1 MIKASALGLRVRKR
15 FPRRNDCHSNPNTL
29 TARGCALRAGQYDE
43 LRAVADT
50 SIVRTAQTC
59 AFVPRQTTTISF
71 GQHNP
76 TQSYAFKACRLM
88 FSIIGAA
95 GLWSIQHWGHRDELQ
110 EAAKAAV
117 KSALKVGNRNP
128 RLSSSSDRHSA
139 SVDSTKSSHQQ
150 HQGRSCNVR
159 DGAFV
164 CFKDRTGQVAVI
176 QPYGNGGS
184 WQLTVTCASGGCCLL
199 PEGKRLFLVSI
210 GTNDKPVSTSL

>member
-1 MIKASALGLRVRKR
+1 MCWSVRRIARSDKYVHTHTEQHGLARL
-15 FPRRNDCHSNPNTL
+15 CHVNNHQL
-29 TARGCALRAGQYDE
+29 C
-43 LRAVADT
+43 
-50 SIVRTAQTC
+50 
-59 AFVPRQTTTISF
+59 
-71 GQHNP
+71 QHHP
-76 TQSYAFKACRLM
+76 TQSYAFKACRPM

-95 GLWSIQHWGHRDELQ
+95 GLWSIQHWGHRGELQ

-139 SVDSTKSSHQQ
+139 SVDSSKSSHQQ
-150 HQGRSCNVR
+150 HQWRSCNVR

-199 PEGKRLFLVSI
+199 PEGKGPCKCPQLPTRTLSA
-210 GTNDKPVSTSL
+210 DSTSTDSTACLCTACCTPCNTLLLPA